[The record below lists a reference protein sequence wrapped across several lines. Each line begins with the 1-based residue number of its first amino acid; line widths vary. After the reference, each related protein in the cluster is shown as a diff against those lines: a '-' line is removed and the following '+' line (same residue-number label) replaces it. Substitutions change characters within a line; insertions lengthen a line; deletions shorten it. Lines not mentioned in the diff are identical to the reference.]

1 MEKKIIGYK
10 VESSN
15 IKKIAY
21 DLEVERLF
29 VTFTS
34 GSEYAYENVPKEI
47 VCNLLF
53 SDSIGKTFHD
63 SVKSKYNCNTRNA
76 CICRR

>member
-1 MEKKIIGYK
+1 MIKSYE

-21 DLEVERLF
+21 DLESGRLF

-34 GSEYAYENVPKEI
+34 GTEYAYENVSKEI
-47 VCNLLF
+47 TCNLLF
-53 SDSIGKTFHD
+53 SNSIGKTFHD
-63 SVKSKYNCNTRNA
+63 SIKSKFNCVKM
-76 CICRR
+76 